1 MTPDRSPVLVSLART
16 PVGKFGGALAH
27 LSALDLGAAA
37 VQAALEPLDGQVS
50 IDHTFLGNVVQAGN
64 GQNPARVAAIR
75 GGVPTTVPGTTIND
89 VCLASLTATGIAA
102 SMIRGGEIDTALVGG
117 FESMSR
123 TLHGV
128 QVRAAAKVGHGALVD
143 LLVNDGLWCAVSDS
157 GMGEISDQANREH
170 GITRADQDEFAC
182 ASHRR
187 ATAATESGRF
197 KQEIRTLTDILD
209 ADEGIRPGSTVTK
222 LATLRPA
229 FTEGGTITAGNA
241 SQMSDAAAAGVLM
254 SLGVADS
261 LGLDPLV
268 EVLDRVVVAGPDPSL
283 HLKPAAAARVLVGRN
298 GLSTGDIGLWE
309 INEAFAGV
317 VLASARDLGID
328 LDRVNVNGGAIA
340 LGHPLAASGFRILM
354 TLATEMR
361 LRQQEFGV
369 AAICGGGGQGQ
380 AVLLRL
386 PEH

>member
-1 MTPDRSPVLVSLART
+1 MTPDGSPVLVSLART
-16 PVGKFGGALAH
+16 PVGKFDGALAH

-37 VQAALEPLDGQVS
+37 VHAALEPLDGQIS

-123 TLHGV
+123 ALHGV

-197 KQEIRTLTDILD
+197 KQEIRALTDILD
-209 ADEGIRPGSTVTK
+209 ADEGIRPGSTVTN

-283 HLKPAAAARVLVGRN
+283 HLKPAAAARVLLDRN
-298 GLSTGDIGLWE
+298 GLGTGDIGLWE

-369 AAICGGGGQGQ
+369 VTICGGGGQGQ
-380 AVLLRL
+380 AILLRL

>member
-1 MTPDRSPVLVSLART
+1 MTPDRFPVLVSLART

-37 VQAALEPLDGQVS
+37 VQAALEPLDGQVC

-89 VCLASLTATGIAA
+89 VCLASLTATGMAA

-340 LGHPLAASGFRILM
+340 LG
-354 TLATEMR
+354 
-361 LRQQEFGV
+361 
-369 AAICGGGGQGQ
+369 
-380 AVLLRL
+380 
-386 PEH
+386 

>member
-123 TLHGV
+123 ALHGV

-170 GITRADQDEFAC
+170 RITRADQDEFAC

-197 KQEIRTLTDILD
+197 KQEIRALTDILD
-209 ADEGIRPGSTVTK
+209 TDEGIRPGSTVTK
-222 LATLRPA
+222 LATLRPT
-229 FTEGGTITAGNA
+229 FTEGGTITPGNA

-254 SLGVADS
+254 SPSVADS

-268 EVLDRVVVAGPDPSL
+268 EIVDRVVVAGPDPSL
-283 HLKPAAAARVLVGRN
+283 HLKPAAAARVLLDRN

-369 AAICGGGGQGQ
+369 ATICGGGGQGQ
-380 AVLLRL
+380 AILLRL
-386 PEH
+386 PER